1 MSVSARPRFSPRG
14 AAERLSAVAAAV
26 AVLAIAVAVG
36 GGAPSMPA
44 FAQAAPSPDVAPGDP
59 GARAPGAGA
68 SGVGTT
74 GAGASGAGAPGA
86 APSNRSIEV
95 LRLDCASRLGRREVT
110 LFGNGTIRL
119 RDGPIGKE
127 WMGLAELGQ
136 DELQGTLRRLGEE
149 DLADASHLPEGVVG
163 EWIEKCDLVLELPG
177 HKRQKF
183 FYGRYD
189 TLPLSLSR
197 VQRVAEELAAK
208 VVLLRDVET
217 LPERYEPR
225 LGDVLKRTDG
235 MRYRV
240 VNFTSDRKGVEL
252 DGIDQHLHLIVLKEQ
267 MRMEFV
273 GIVSRER

>member
-1 MSVSARPRFSPRG
+1 VIRMVVAAILG
-14 AAERLSAVAAAV
+14 AAATLVAAS
-26 AVLAIAVAVG
+26 LA
-36 GGAPSMPA
+36 
-44 FAQAAPSPDVAPGDP
+44 AAPEPAPP
-59 GARAPGAGA
+59 
-68 SGVGTT
+68 
-74 GAGASGAGAPGA
+74 
-86 APSNRSIEV
+86 PSDRLVEV

-127 WMGLAELGQ
+127 WMGLAELAP
-136 DELQGTLRRLGEE
+136 DVLEGTLRRLAQE
-149 DLADASHLPEGVVG
+149 DLADASHLPPGVMGDWV
-163 EWIEKCDLVLELPG
+163 EKCDLVLELPG
-177 HKRQKF
+177 KRRQKF

-189 TLPLSLSR
+189 TLPLGLYH
-197 VQRVAEELAAK
+197 VQRLAEELGAK
-208 VVLLRDVET
+208 VAVLRDAEQ

-240 VNFTSDRKGVEL
+240 VNFTSDRKGIEL
-252 DGIDQHLHLIVLKEQ
+252 DGLDQPLHLVVLKEQ